1 MPPKKLIEEDEEE
14 EAEEKRQKQ
23 KKDVTQGGGGRA
35 GLETDVEPVLPGRRC
50 AFCGITRSGNGGGGD
65 GGEHQRERR
74 AGEERGRCGVRFF
87 PTFLSL
93 ARAAGRPPPFD
104 GRRRR

>member
-1 MPPKKLIEEDEEE
+1 MPPKKLIEEDEE

-23 KKDVTQGGGGRA
+23 KKDVIQGGGGRA

-74 AGEERGRCGVRFF
+74 GRGTGPVRGTFLPHLPLSRARGRQTSSF
-87 PTFLSL
+87 
-93 ARAAGRPPPFD
+93 
-104 GRRRR
+104 